1 VWPSARAIHCLDV
14 SLSSRRLCGLVAAV
28 NWPSSAMAVEQLFS
42 APVEVIWL
50 LLDAIRTMPAHL
62 LFLITGGLASFGLF
76 VLYLLLHWLAPKPR
90 DPFPSEKTYL
100 TTTPD
105 GTAATRQ
112 LPCWFDRWRAEGLHL
127 ESYPTI
133 PAGFPVPNLGDIE
146 PAEVAVSV
154 VVPAYNE
161 AERITPALEE
171 MVEYLDE
178 RFGRP
183 VATAPSKGLKTLA
196 PSGTTTPQSRPT
208 TPHRLVF
215 KNRAVASSSAPAPS
229 GYEIII
235 VNDSSKDRTVEVA
248 LEFARKHGLHD
259 VLRVVTLEK
268 NRGKGGGVTHGLR
281 HVRGEYAVFADAD
294 GASRFSDL
302 GKLIEGCEDVV
313 DGSNRGVAIGSRA
326 HLVGSEAV
334 VKRSAIRNFLMRS
347 FHFVLMILTP
357 PATSRI
363 RDTQCGF
370 KLFSRAA
377 LPHIVPYMHS
387 EGWIFDIE
395 MLMLAE
401 SAPATPVLA
410 SDGSVIGTSYG
421 IKVAEVPIAWQEV
434 DGSKMNL
441 VKDSIKMAVGLA
453 VLRASWML
461 GVYRRRL
468 T

>member
-1 VWPSARAIHCLDV
+1 MAPSSSAISNIVGAPLQLVWF
-14 SLSSRRLCGLVAAV
+14 LSDVAAET
-28 NWPSSAMAVEQLFS
+28 PT
-42 APVEVIWL
+42 PI
-50 LLDAIRTMPAHL
+50 
-62 LFLITGGLASFGLF
+62 LFLIFVSLVGLAFGLIYI
-76 VLYLLLHWLAPKPR
+76 VLHVVAPKPR
-90 DPFPSEKTYL
+90 LPYPSEKTYI
-100 TTTPD
+100 TTNPD
-105 GTAATRQ
+105 GTISKPRP
-112 LPCWFDRWRAEGLHL
+112 LPCWYDRWHAESRLKEGQSSSSSSNAQQ
-127 ESYPTI
+127 SYPTM
-133 PAGFPVPNLGDIE
+133 PAGFPVPDFGTVE
-146 PAEVAVSV
+146 PAEVEISV
-154 VVPAYNE
+154 VIPAYNE
-161 AERITPALEE
+161 ADRLIPTLEE
-171 MVEYLDE
+171 MVAYLDE
-178 RFGRP
+178 NFGRP
-183 VATAPSKGLKTLA
+183 VT
-196 PSGTTTPQSRPT
+196 SGTGTNSRPT
-208 TPHRLVF
+208 SKGTGTPKPHRNVF
-215 KNRAVASSSAPAPS
+215 KDASAHKRQNPPT
-229 GYEIII
+229 GYEILLI
-235 VNDSSKDRTVEVA
+235 NDGSTDATVSVA
-248 LEFARKHGLHD
+248 LDFARHHQLHD
-259 VLRVVTLEK
+259 ILRIITLEK

-334 VKRSAIRNFLMRS
+334 VRRSAIRNFLMRS

-377 LPHIVPYMHS
+377 LPHIVPYMHT

-421 IKVAEVPIAWQEV
+421 IKVAEVPVAWHEV

-441 VKDSIKMAVGLA
+441 VKDSVKMAIGLA

-468 T
+468 A

>member
-1 VWPSARAIHCLDV
+1 MAQISSHAQNLVWAIY
-14 SLSSRRLCGLVAAV
+14 S
-28 NWPSSAMAVEQLFS
+28 
-42 APVEVIWL
+42 
-50 LLDAIRTMPAHL
+50 
-62 LFLITGGLASFGLF
+62 FLTESGLF
-76 VLYLLLHWLAPKPR
+76 VLSVIFFAVVLSIFVGAYVALHLLAPKPR
-90 DPFPSEKTYL
+90 PVLPSEKTYI
-100 TTTPD
+100 TTNPD
-105 GTAATRQ
+105 GTVSSPKK
-112 LPCWFDRWRAEGLHL
+112 LPCWYDRWLAERHL
-127 ESYPTI
+127 SESTSIKPSSDSDI
-133 PAGFPVPNLGDIE
+133 PDGFPIPDTGAIE
-146 PAEVAVSV
+146 PAEVEVSV
-154 VVPAYNE
+154 VIPAYNE
-161 AERITPALEE
+161 EERIVPALEE
-171 MVEYLDE
+171 MVEYLDA

-183 VATAPSKGLKTLA
+183 SALGKEKAS
-196 PSGTTTPQSRPT
+196 SRPS
-208 TPHRLVF
+208 TPHHRLVF
-215 KNRAVASSSAPAPS
+215 KSNAPATLGGGKVVG

-235 VNDSSKDRTVEVA
+235 VNDGSKDRTAQVA
-248 LEFARKHGLHD
+248 LEFSRRKGLHD

-268 NRGKGGGVTHGLR
+268 NRGKGGGVTHGFR
-281 HVRGEYAVFADAD
+281 HVRGEYIVFADAD

-347 FHFVLMILTP
+347 FHFILMILTP

-370 KLFSRAA
+370 KLFSRAS
-377 LPHIVPYMHS
+377 LPHIIPYMHT

-410 SDGSVIGTSYG
+410 SDGTIIGTTYG
-421 IKVAEVPIAWQEV
+421 IKVAEVPIGWHEV

-441 VKDSIKMAVGLA
+441 VWDSITMAVGLA

>member
-1 VWPSARAIHCLDV
+1 MA
-14 SLSSRRLCGLVAAV
+14 
-28 NWPSSAMAVEQLFS
+28 PSSSLMLSIVGAPLQLVWF
-42 APVEVIWL
+42 L
-50 LLDAIRTMPAHL
+50 YDAAAETPTPT
-62 LFLITGGLASFGLF
+62 LFLIFVSFVALAFALI
-76 VLYLLLHWLAPKPR
+76 YIALHVAAPKPR
-90 DPFPSEKTYL
+90 LPYPSEKTYI
-100 TTTPD
+100 TTNPD
-105 GTAATRQ
+105 GTVSKPRP
-112 LPCWFDRWRAEGLHL
+112 LPCWYDRWHAESRLK
-127 ESYPTI
+127 EQSSSPSNTSYPTI
-133 PAGFPVPNLGDIE
+133 PAGFPVPDFGTVE
-146 PAEVAVSV
+146 PAEVEISV
-154 VVPAYNE
+154 VIPAYNE
-161 AERITPALEE
+161 AERLIPTLEE
-171 MVEYLDE
+171 MVTYLDE
-178 RFGRP
+178 NFGRP
-183 VATAPSKGLKTLA
+183 VTSTG
-196 PSGTTTPQSRPT
+196 SSSRPT
-208 TPHRLVF
+208 SKGAGTPKPHRNVF
-215 KNRAVASSSAPAPS
+215 KDACARRNPPT
-229 GYEIII
+229 GYEILLI
-235 VNDSSKDRTVEVA
+235 NDGSTDRTVDVA
-248 LEFARKHGLHD
+248 LEFSRKHNLHD
-259 VLRVVTLEK
+259 ILRIVTLEK

-294 GASRFSDL
+294 GASRFTDL

-377 LPHIVPYMHS
+377 LPHIVPYMHT

-421 IKVAEVPIAWQEV
+421 IKVAEVPIDWHEV
-434 DGSKMNL
+434 GGSKVNIIT
-441 VKDSIKMAVGLA
+441 DSVKMAIGLA

-468 T
+468 A

>member
-1 VWPSARAIHCLDV
+1 MAATTTLQKPPSWP
-14 SLSSRRLCGLVAAV
+14 
-28 NWPSSAMAVEQLFS
+28 EQL
-42 APVEVIWL
+42 VWL
-50 LLDAIRTMPAHL
+50 LFDTARQTPAHW
-62 LFLITGGLASFGLF
+62 LFLGFIALLGLGLATIFVGLH
-76 VLYLLLHWLAPKPR
+76 LLAPKPR
-90 DPFPSEKTYL
+90 APSPSEKTYI
-100 TTTPD
+100 TTNPD
-105 GTAATRQ
+105 GTASSPRP
-112 LPCWFDRWRAEGLHL
+112 LPCWYDRWLAEGRLRQ
-127 ESYPTI
+127 ESRYPTI
-133 PAGFPVPNLGDIE
+133 PAGFPVPDTGAIE
-146 PAEVAVSV
+146 PAEVDISV
-154 VVPAYNE
+154 VIPAYNE
-161 AERITPALEE
+161 EDRIIPTLEE
-171 MVEYLDE
+171 MVEYLDQ

-183 VATAPSKGLKTLA
+183 ASSAAATTAASPGKKKKFGAGAGSATK
-196 PSGTTTPQSRPT
+196 
-208 TPHRLVF
+208 PHRLVF
-215 KNRAVASSSAPAPS
+215 KNQHGGGAAAAAKDTSPPPS
-229 GYEIII
+229 GGYEIII
-235 VNDSSKDRTVEVA
+235 VNDGSRDRTVQVA
-248 LEFARKHGLHD
+248 LDFSRRYGLHD
-259 VLRVVTLEK
+259 VLRVVTLER
-268 NRGKGGGVTHGLR
+268 NRGKGGGVTHGFR
-281 HVRGEYAVFADAD
+281 HVRGRYAVFADAD

-410 SDGSVIGTSYG
+410 GDGSVIGSSYG
-421 IKVAEVPIAWQEV
+421 IKVAEVPVAWHEV

-441 VKDSIKMAVGLA
+441 VQDSVRMAVGLA

-468 T
+468 A